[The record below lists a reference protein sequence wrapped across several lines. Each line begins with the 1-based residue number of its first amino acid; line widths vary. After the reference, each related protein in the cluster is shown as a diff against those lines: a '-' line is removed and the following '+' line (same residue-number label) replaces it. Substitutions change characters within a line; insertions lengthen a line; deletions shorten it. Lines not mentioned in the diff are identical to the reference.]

1 MPGRSGPP
9 IPAGDSADYDFP
21 LAYGGTFWMHSHEGL
36 QEQQL
41 LLAPLI
47 IRDQRDR
54 PDQQEVV
61 LMLNDFSFTPPE
73 EIVANLKK
81 GSNMPVMAEGRMKGI
96 GGGAKPMPAS
106 MKDSKQRNGEQSEG
120 PMRSAIDQ
128 MLAVASFDASPTN
141 RFDAARS

>member
-1 MPGRSGPP
+1 VSV
-9 IPAGDSADYDFP
+9 DFP

-73 EIVANLKK
+73 EIFANLKK
-81 GSNMPVMAEGRMKGI
+81 
-96 GGGAKPMPAS
+96 
-106 MKDSKQRNGEQSEG
+106 
-120 PMRSAIDQ
+120 
-128 MLAVASFDASPTN
+128 
-141 RFDAARS
+141 AATCW